1 MSITKEE
8 YQNKEK
14 EQLLKKQKKEY
25 KEEEYCPLWILFFGF
40 WSVHQMVEKIG
51 SFNRQSVLVCFLF
64 PRSL

>member
-40 WSVHQMVEKIG
+40 
-51 SFNRQSVLVCFLF
+51 LVGLTVWAVFF
-64 PRSL
+64 YKD